1 MKRASLSKQVPE
13 KSWMDRYIRFHPI
26 KSIFM
31 SLRGC
36 GTPDTCTCTHTS
48 SAVQVSN
55 PKEVIKM
62 LKKILLSVLFGV
74 VFMVYLFVG
83 AELAFSSN
91 IFDSYSLPNDSIVSA
106 IIYLVICVS
115 MTLFGFFVVIPLN
128 SKELQIDVY
137 DRDKLIMLAIRPL
150 LSGLA
155 MGIAYLSFVE
165 FFGILLTLQFISN
178 HS

>member
-1 MKRASLSKQVPE
+1 
-13 KSWMDRYIRFHPI
+13 
-26 KSIFM
+26 
-31 SLRGC
+31 
-36 GTPDTCTCTHTS
+36 
-48 SAVQVSN
+48 
-55 PKEVIKM
+55 M
-62 LKKILLSVLFGV
+62 LKKILLSILFGV
-74 VFMVYLFVG
+74 VFMVFLFVG

>member
-1 MKRASLSKQVPE
+1 
-13 KSWMDRYIRFHPI
+13 
-26 KSIFM
+26 
-31 SLRGC
+31 
-36 GTPDTCTCTHTS
+36 
-48 SAVQVSN
+48 
-55 PKEVIKM
+55 M
-62 LKKILLSVLFGV
+62 LKKILLSILFGV
-74 VFMVYLFVG
+74 VFMVFLFVG

-155 MGIAYLSFVE
+155 IGIAYLSFVE

-178 HS
+178 HSQKWLHIWNL

>member
-1 MKRASLSKQVPE
+1 
-13 KSWMDRYIRFHPI
+13 
-26 KSIFM
+26 
-31 SLRGC
+31 
-36 GTPDTCTCTHTS
+36 
-48 SAVQVSN
+48 
-55 PKEVIKM
+55 M

-74 VFMVYLFVG
+74 VFMVFLFVG
-83 AELAFSSN
+83 GELAFASN

-115 MTLFGFFVVIPLN
+115 MTLFGFYVVIPLN
-128 SKELQIDVY
+128 SKELQIDIF
-137 DRDKLIMLAIRPL
+137 DRDKLIMQAIRAL

-155 MGIAYLSFVE
+155 IGIAYLSFVE